1 MIDRTLLH
9 YDQEA
14 KNISSRYEKADM
26 SWMYE
31 IITGMFPAKSRLLE
45 LGCGSGRDAAIL
57 LKSGLDIIATDGSP
71 AMLKQAAELH
81 PELKDR
87 LLQYRFPGQSGFKAR
102 SFDGI
107 LAIAV
112 LMHLAPGGIKDTLKE
127 VFELLKPG
135 GRFFFSVPDKRP
147 DIDECSFDT
156 IGRRFSMLSSEEWEE
171 LCCAAGLVKLY
182 AVRNDDSL
190 GREQVAWLS
199 FLFKKP
205 EE

>member
-1 MIDRTLLH
+1 MIDRTRLH

-14 KNISSRYEKADM
+14 ENISSRYEKADM
-26 SWMYE
+26 SWMYG
-31 IITGMFPAKSRLLE
+31 IITRTFPLKSRLLE
-45 LGCGSGRDAAIL
+45 LGCGSGRDAGIL
-57 LKSGLDIIATDGSP
+57 LKAGLDIIATDGSP
-71 AMLKQAAELH
+71 AMLEQAAALH

-87 LLQYRFPGQSGFKAR
+87 LFQYELPGQSGFSGC
-102 SFDGI
+102 SFDGV

-112 LMHLAPGGIKDTLKE
+112 LMHLAPGGIEDTLKE
-127 VFELLKPG
+127 VFRLLKPG

-147 DIDECSFDT
+147 DIDDRGFDS
-156 IGRRFSMLSSEEWEE
+156 IGRRFSMLSSKEWGEF
-171 LCCAAGLVKLY
+171 CCAAGLVKLS

>member
-26 SWMYE
+26 FWMYE
-31 IITGMFPAKSRLLE
+31 IITGTFPAKSRLLE
-45 LGCGSGRDAAIL
+45 LGCGSGRDASIL
-57 LKSGLDIIATDGSP
+57 LRSGLDIIATDGSP
-71 AMLKQAAELH
+71 AMLEQAAKLH

-87 LLQYRFPGQSGFKAR
+87 LLQYELPGQSGFNAR

-112 LMHLAPGGIKDTLKE
+112 LMHLAPGGIKDALKE
-127 VFELLKPG
+127 VFRLLKPG

-147 DIDECSFDT
+147 DIDDRGFDSR
-156 IGRRFSMLSSEEWEE
+156 GRRFSMLSRQEWEE
-171 LCCAAGLVKLY
+171 LCYAVGLVKLSTML
-182 AVRNDDSL
+182 NDDSL

-199 FLFKKP
+199 FLFQKP

>member
-1 MIDRTLLH
+1 MIDRTQLH

-31 IITGMFPAKSRLLE
+31 IITGAFPAKSRLLE
-45 LGCGSGRDAAIL
+45 LGCGSGRDAGIL
-57 LKSGLDIIATDGSP
+57 LKAGLDIIATDGSS
-71 AMLKQAAELH
+71 AMLERAAALH

-87 LLQYRFPGQSGFKAR
+87 LLQYELPGQSSFSAC
-102 SFDGI
+102 SFDGV
-107 LAIAV
+107 LAMAV
-112 LMHLAPGGIKDTLKE
+112 LMHLAPGGIKNALRE
-127 VFELLKPG
+127 VFRLIKPG
-135 GRFFFSVPDKRP
+135 GRFFFSVPGKRP
-147 DIDECSFDT
+147 DIDDNGFDNR
-156 IGRRFSMLSSEEWEE
+156 GRRFSMLSSEEWEE
-171 LCCAAGLVKLY
+171 LCCAVGMVKLS
-182 AVRNDDSL
+182 AGRNDDGL